1 MNDYD
6 AALKVIM
13 SLNSAGYDAFL
24 VGGCVRSF
32 LMNLPPSDFDI
43 ATSASVEEAGKV
55 LDCRPIGS
63 GEKHGTVK
71 VIVDG
76 EDHSIEVTT
85 YRYGGKTLA
94 EDLSRRDFTVNAIA
108 WHPSKGMIDPFGGR
122 EDIRNMLIRGVADAR
137 QRFEEDPLRIL
148 RGLRFAAL
156 YGFKVEEETARAVHG
171 MAGLLPTVAPERVR
185 DELTKILCAPY
196 AESVLTEFADVVAA
210 VIPEVRE
217 MVGFEQHNS
226 YHYLDVYAHTVKTV
240 SEVEATP
247 ELRWAALFHDIA
259 KPSCFFMGEDGQGH
273 FYGHDKKGA
282 EMAEV
287 IMNRLRFDNATNN
300 TVKFLI
306 AEHCIN
312 FPANTKTARR
322 MLSRY
327 GYDNVMKLLELQRA
341 DLAAHVELPENEAQ
355 LKRAYE
361 LVQEVMAEDACL
373 KLKDLAVNGY
383 DMMALGL
390 EGPAIGRALTALLD
404 AVVDGELMNTREE
417 LLKFIVSRRFLV

>member
-1 MNDYD
+1 M
-6 AALKVIM
+6 
-13 SLNSAGYDAFL
+13 
-24 VGGCVRSF
+24 
-32 LMNLPPSDFDI
+32 
-43 ATSASVEEAGKV
+43 
-55 LDCRPIGS
+55 
-63 GEKHGTVK
+63 
-71 VIVDG
+71 
-76 EDHSIEVTT
+76 
-85 YRYGGKTLA
+85 
-94 EDLSRRDFTVNAIA
+94 
-108 WHPSKGMIDPFGGR
+108 
-122 EDIRNMLIRGVADAR
+122 
-137 QRFEEDPLRIL
+137 RFETDQ
-148 RGLRFAAL
+148 F
-156 YGFKVEEETARAVHG
+156 Y
-171 MAGLLPTVAPERVR
+171 
-185 DELTKILCAPY
+185 Y
-196 AESVLTEFADVVAA
+196 
-210 VIPEVRE
+210 
-217 MVGFEQHNS
+217 
-226 YHYLDVYAHTVKTV
+226 KT
-240 SEVEATP
+240 
-247 ELRWAALFHDIA
+247 
-259 KPSCFFMGEDGQGH
+259 
-273 FYGHDKKGA
+273 GA

>member
-32 LMNLPPSDFDI
+32 LMNLPPADFDI

-76 EDHSIEVTT
+76 EDHNIEVTT

-94 EDLSRRDFTVNAIA
+94 EDLSRRDFTINAIA

-122 EDIRNMLIRGVADAR
+122 EDIRNRLIRGVADAR
-137 QRFEEDPLRIL
+137 MRFVEDPLRIL

-156 YGFKVEEETARAVHG
+156 YGFKVEEETSKAVHG
-171 MAGLLPTVAPERVR
+171 MAGMLETIAAERVR

-196 AESVLTEFADVVAA
+196 AESVLTEFADVIAA
-210 VIPEVRE
+210 AIPELRE
-217 MVGFEQHNS
+217 TVG
-226 YHYLDVYAHTVKTV
+226 TVKV
-240 SEVEATP
+240 VAEVRNTP
-247 ELRWAALFHDIA
+247 VLRWAAFL
-259 KPSCFFMGEDGQGH
+259 MGEDG
-273 FYGHDKKGA
+273 HDSRSA
-282 EMAEV
+282 ETASA
-287 IMNRLRFDNATNN
+287 IMGRLRFDNATKN
-300 TVKFLI
+300 TVEFLI
-306 AEHCIN
+306 VGRYTG
-312 FPANTKTARR
+312 FPEDRKAARR

-341 DLAAHVELPENEAQ
+341 NLAAHVKLPENEAQ

-361 LVQEVMAEDACL
+361 LVDEVMAEDACL

-390 EGPAIGRALTALLD
+390 EGPAIGRALTILLD

-417 LLKFIVSRRFLV
+417 LLWTAERLARNDILSKKLP